1 MILLLL
7 LAPLAVVSLFSF
19 WGHGLWG
26 RGLWGRGPMG
36 FHHSIHHH
44 HHHGRGRR

>member
-19 WGHGLWG
+19 WGRGLWG
-26 RGLWGRGPMG
+26 RGRWMGPMG